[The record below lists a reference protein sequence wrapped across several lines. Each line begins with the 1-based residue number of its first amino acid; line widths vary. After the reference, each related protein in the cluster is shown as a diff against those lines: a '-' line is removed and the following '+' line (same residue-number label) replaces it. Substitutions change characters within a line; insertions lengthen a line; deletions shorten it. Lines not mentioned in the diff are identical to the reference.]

1 MRINLLLLS
10 FLLLAVAVKSQTIQ
24 LKGNITDTLT
34 KQSLPNVL
42 LMAIKF
48 SDSTLV
54 GSTRSNKDGVFKSLS
69 LPLDTYLVILSHP
82 NFNDKTY
89 LLAPSPKDTVLNFK
103 NAVLPPKSVL
113 LNEVEIFAYKEKIYY
128 KGDTLVFT
136 ADSFKTRPNASVEDL
151 LKKLPGVS
159 VDAKGKITIQGKEVD
174 QVLVDGDEFF
184 GGDPTVAT
192 RNLNATA
199 VENVQVYDKKN
210 ESTEDGKSETLKVVN
225 LKLKEDAKKGYFGKV
240 SGASDFT
247 KFYENEILL
256 NKFKGNLKVSAF
268 GLIANT
274 PKQAFDWGD
283 INKYGLSGEQN
294 MYYDE
299 DSENRYYYG
308 QDQKTGVPQTIK
320 SGFYF
325 SDKFGKNTKLN
336 ADYTFN
342 QNSLNVSKTTN
353 TQFFL
358 QDTSYTN
365 TALNTTHSKSQNH
378 ALNFK
383 LVQKLDSLT
392 ELTVTPKVKYNL
404 NENTSFQKDDFISQ
418 DLQNTRRTE
427 ITNKNKSESSD
438 LDVLFKVKHNFMKK
452 DRLLTVNY
460 QPVYNSGITTTTL
473 NSNFVYFLNQENN
486 KTILQTRRQNNYKMS
501 HNVSL
506 NWVEP
511 LTKKM
516 KLEFS
521 YNLNYAKSNTTRITL
536 DKTGGSDLFN
546 PQLSNNFD
554 NLNLINKGGVKYIY
568 DVKKY
573 RLTIGSYL
581 RNIQQKNTNLTTNK
595 TFNYNVPIFLPMAGF
610 NYRINQGSSLSFQYS
625 SSAQQ
630 PDASQLQPVTDNTD
644 PNRISIGNPALKPS
658 FRHNGSVN
666 YYFYKSI
673 SNRNLYS
680 GMNYGSTANMIS
692 YSTTYDSLGR
702 AVSQPINIKSG
713 NNYTNFWLG
722 GGLPIFKNFMKLGYN
737 LNANLNN
744 NSSIIN
750 GKQNAS
756 SNAGIGPGISLEKE
770 TEKFEIRIAGDYDYT
785 IPKNEI
791 SSLSTQPYYTYNLSG
806 NVLIRFP
813 KKIILTTDA
822 VYTNNGNRSDG
833 YNINY
838 VILNAALAKN
848 FLKSENLV
856 VSVEANDILN
866 QNISNQR
873 NQNSNQITDTKTTII
888 KRYFLLKVLFKFNS
902 QKTKEEGDD
911 D

>member
-1 MRINLLLLS
+1 MRLNLLFISLIL
-10 FLLLAVAVKSQTIQ
+10 FLNGIKGQTIQ
-24 LKGNITDTLT
+24 LKGNINDTLS
-34 KQSLPNVL
+34 KQTLPNVL

-48 SDSTLV
+48 SDSTLI
-54 GSTRSNKDGVFKSLS
+54 GSTRSNKEGLLKSLN

-82 NFNDKTY
+82 NFNDRTY
-89 LLAPSPKDTVLNFK
+89 LLAPSPKDTVFNFK
-103 NAVLPPKSVL
+103 NVVLPPKSVL
-113 LNEVEIFAYKEKIYY
+113 LNEVEIFAYRDKIYY

-136 ADSFKTRPNASVEDL
+136 ADSFKTRANASVEDL

-159 VDAKGKITIQGKEVD
+159 VDVKGKITIQGKEVD

-294 MYYDE
+294 MYYDD
-299 DSENRYYYG
+299 DSDTRYYYG
-308 QDQKTGVPQTIK
+308 QDQKTGIPQTIK
-320 SGFYF
+320 SGFYY

-358 QDTSYTN
+358 QDTSYSN
-365 TALNTTHSKSQNH
+365 AALNTTNSKNQNH
-378 ALNFK
+378 AFNFK
-383 LVQKLDSLT
+383 LTQKLDSLT
-392 ELTVTPKVKYNL
+392 ELTVMPKVKYNL
-404 NENTSFQKDDFISQ
+404 SENTSFQKDEFISQ
-418 DLQNTRRTE
+418 DLQNTRSTE
-427 ITNKNKSESSD
+427 ITNINKSESSD

-460 QPVYNSGITTTTL
+460 QPMYNSGITTTTL
-473 NSNFVYFLNQENN
+473 NSNFAYFLNQENN
-486 KTILQTRRQNNYKMS
+486 KSILQTRRQNNYKMS
-501 HNVSL
+501 HNLSL
-506 NWVEP
+506 NWIEP

-521 YNLNYAKSNTTRITL
+521 YNFNYAKSNSTRTTL
-536 DKTGGSDLFN
+536 DKTGIGEIFN

-554 NLNLINKGGVKYIY
+554 NLNLINRGGVKYIY

-573 RLTIGSYL
+573 RFTIGSYL
-581 RNIQQKNTNLTTNK
+581 RNIHQTNFNYTTNK
-595 TFNYNVPIFLPMAGF
+595 SFNYNVPIFLPMAGF
-610 NYRINQGSSLSFQYS
+610 NYRINQGSSLTFQYS

-630 PDASQLQPVTDNTD
+630 PDANQLQPVADNTD

-658 FRHNGSVN
+658 FRHNASVN

-673 SNRNLYS
+673 SNQNLYS
-680 GMNYGSTANMIS
+680 GMNYGSTTNMIS
-692 YSTTYDSLGR
+692 YSTTFDSLGR

-713 NNYTNFWLG
+713 NNYTNVWLG
-722 GGLPIFKNFMKLGYN
+722 GGLPIFKKFMKLQYN
-737 LNANLNN
+737 FNSNLNN
-744 NSSIIN
+744 NSSFIN
-750 GKQNAS
+750 GQENTS
-756 SNAGIGPGISLEKE
+756 SNFAIGPGLSLEKE
-770 TEKFEIRIAGDYDYT
+770 AEKYEISIGGDYDYT
-785 IPKNEI
+785 IPKNKI
-791 SSLSTQPYYTYNLSG
+791 STLSVQPYYTYSLRGNL
-806 NVLIRFP
+806 LIRFP
-813 KKIILTTDA
+813 KKILLTTDA
-822 VYTNNGNRSDG
+822 VYTNNGNRTDG

-838 VILNAALAKN
+838 VILNASLAKN

-902 QKTKEEGDD
+902 QKTKEGGEDD
-911 D
+911 